1 MTKDEMIHYVAQI
14 VIHEAAAT
22 STNDRMAYWTAVAQ
36 LLPSEGTTFPQLL
49 LEPNTDK
56 E

>member
-22 STNDRMAYWTAVAQ
+22 STNDRMAYWAAVAQ
-36 LLPSEGTTFPQLL
+36 RRNYVPPTATPKHG
-49 LEPNTDK
+49 
-56 E
+56 